1 MDREASQRILLIDD
15 ERALRDMLTIA
26 LTQAGFDV
34 RALPDGSGAREYLK
48 SYDPQCILLDV
59 MLPEIDGFTLLSQ
72 LRQFTEVPIVM
83 LSAKTELDEKVT
95 GLSRGADDYVSKPF
109 ELLELVARIR
119 ATLRRPSLTGNTE
132 LHYHDLTVNI
142 TKRSVARGERRVEL
156 SAREFDL
163 LLTLMQEPGR
173 IFSRE
178 QLLDLVWGYHSTVYV
193 NTLEAYISYL
203 RAKIDSSEPVKLI
216 KTYRGMGYA
225 LEAQA

>member
-15 ERALRDMLTIA
+15 ERALRDMLTIG
-26 LTQAGFDV
+26 LTRAGFDV

-72 LRQFTEVPIVM
+72 LRQFTEVPIIM

-119 ATLRRPSLTGNTE
+119 AALRRPSLTGNTE

-203 RAKIDSSEPVKLI
+203 RAKIDSSESVKLI